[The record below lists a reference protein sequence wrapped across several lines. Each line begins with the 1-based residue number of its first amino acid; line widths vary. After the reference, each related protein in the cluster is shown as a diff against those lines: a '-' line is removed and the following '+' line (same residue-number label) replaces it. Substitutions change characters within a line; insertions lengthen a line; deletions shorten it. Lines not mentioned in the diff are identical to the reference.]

1 MVGDVL
7 AAMFVVLLALY
18 GCAQLI
24 RRVCLWI
31 TRCPRCTWCCRVA
44 VPHSRTELE
53 PLFRCLESQA
63 VWAESADD
71 RRTLVLLPEG
81 TVGQPELTALM
92 EEHPSVIPVT
102 ASQLYA
108 MLLQL
113 AAEDKDD

>member
-7 AAMFVVLLALY
+7 AAMVVVFLALY

-24 RRVCLWI
+24 RRVCLWL

-44 VPHSRTELE
+44 VPRSRAALE

-63 VWAESADD
+63 VWADPD
-71 RRTLVLLPEG
+71 CRRTLVLLPEDA
-81 TVGQPELTALM
+81 VGAPELTALM
-92 EEHPSVIPVT
+92 GEHPSVIPVT
-102 ASQLYA
+102 APQLHA

-113 AAEDKDD
+113 AEAEKDD